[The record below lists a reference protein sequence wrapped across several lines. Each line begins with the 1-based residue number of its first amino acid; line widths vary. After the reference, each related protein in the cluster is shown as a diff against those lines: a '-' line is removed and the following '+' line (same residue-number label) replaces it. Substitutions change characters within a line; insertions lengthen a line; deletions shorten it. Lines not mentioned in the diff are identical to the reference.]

1 MLRDSLMMFFDLL
14 IIRGNWLLGRYPKR
28 PSRN

>member
-14 IIRGNWLLGRYPKR
+14 IIRWNGLLGRYPKR
-28 PSRN
+28 PSKD